1 MGTTA
6 LILLRRS
13 PHQATRAPLT
23 RAPIRRMSQARRPR
37 ARHTTQARLQIR
49 GQAQPRRIHG
59 QAQQRRIHIQAH
71 PRRLLKQALMGGG
84 DSSSESVGRVA
95 ML

>member
-23 RAPIRRMSQARRPR
+23 RALLRRMSQARRPR
-37 ARHTTQARLQIR
+37 ARHTTRARVRTR
-49 GQAQPRRIHG
+49 GQVQPRRIHG
-59 QAQQRRIHIQAH
+59 QAQPRRTHGQAH
-71 PRRLLKQALMGGG
+71 PRCPPRQAPMGGG
-84 DSSSESVGRVA
+84 DSSSDSVGRVA